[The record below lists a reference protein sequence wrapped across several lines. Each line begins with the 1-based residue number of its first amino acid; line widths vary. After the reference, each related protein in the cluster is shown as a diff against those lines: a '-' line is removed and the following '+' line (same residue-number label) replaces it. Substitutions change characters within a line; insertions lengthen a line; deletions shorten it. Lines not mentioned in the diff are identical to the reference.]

1 MAYNQGYAG
10 AFGGSTSQ
18 YNMLGDD
25 SRYPQTARAAAAP
38 AGAGA
43 GREPRAQNPFE
54 SQTSLYS
61 TAAPGYPPTHQAMYN
76 APRGNDSTWSLDDD
90 RGPFDDG
97 TKETAVL
104 QRGSDNPYAADYTK
118 QKPKGAWKKWTFI
131 GLLVLLIVGGV
142 AGGIAGWRV
151 SASNKDKNTSSGS
164 SSSSGSGKLQYIDGT
179 AKVVKWNPN
188 DPSQFQ
194 KDDRLKPILYGLA
207 YTPFNAL
214 EPWCGATLNNVT
226 EDILLMSQLTT
237 RLRMYGSACN
247 QTQLVLQAIEDTKV
261 NMTVW
266 LGAYVGDNSTVNT
279 QQQEFI
285 IDALKIYGTDHVGG
299 VTIGNEYI
307 LNADNKAAAINLLI
321 SEMASF
327 RTQLAALKLPKT
339 LPVGTAD
346 AGSSFTNANSL
357 AAGSD
362 FIMANVHPWFGGV
375 SVDEAAGWT
384 WEFFE
389 QNDVAISEAVSNK
402 PTPYIAETGWPTD
415 SMTAENA
422 TLGGAVAGVSE
433 LQTFLN
439 TYPCQANANDS
450 YYFYFEPFDEP
461 WKVQFGGVEP
471 YWGLF
476 NSDRTLKDITFPDC
490 AVDSSHASG

>member
-1 MAYNQGYAG
+1 
-10 AFGGSTSQ
+10 
-18 YNMLGDD
+18 
-25 SRYPQTARAAAAP
+25 
-38 AGAGA
+38 
-43 GREPRAQNPFE
+43 
-54 SQTSLYS
+54 
-61 TAAPGYPPTHQAMYN
+61 MYN
-76 APRGNDSTWSLDDD
+76 APHGNDSTWSLEEDG
-90 RGPFDDG
+90 RNPFG
-97 TKETAVL
+97 GKETAGGGI
-104 QRGSDNPYAADYTK
+104 QRGSDNPYAADYK
-118 QKPKGAWKKWTFI
+118 GGQSKGAWKKWTLL

-142 AGGIAGWRV
+142 AGGIAGWKV
-151 SASNKDKNTSSGS
+151 SQNNKDNSASGS
-164 SSSSGSGKLQYIDGT
+164 SSSSSSGGSGKMQYIDGT
-179 AKVVKWNPN
+179 AKAVKWNPS

-194 KDDRLKPILYGLA
+194 KDSRLKPILYGLA

-247 QTQLVLQAIEDTKV
+247 QTQLVLQAIQDTKV

-266 LGAYVGDNSTVNT
+266 LGAYVGDNSTVNAE
-279 QQQEFI
+279 QQQWVL
-285 IDALKIYGTDHVGG
+285 DALQIYGTDNVGG

-307 LNADNKAAAINLLI
+307 LNADNKATAINYLI
-321 SEMASF
+321 SQMSAF

-346 AGSSFTNANSL
+346 AGSSFTNANTL

-375 SVDEAAGWT
+375 NINQAAGWT

-389 QNDVAISEAVSNK
+389 ENDVAISEAVTNK
-402 PTPYIAETGWPTD
+402 PTPYVAETGWPTA
-415 SMTAENA
+415 SMTPANA
-422 TLGGAVAGVSE
+422 TLGAAVAGVSE

-439 TYPCQANANDS
+439 TYPCQANANNS
-450 YYFYFEPFDEP
+450 YYFFFEPFDEP

-476 NSDRTLKDITFPDC
+476 NSDRTLKDITFPTC
-490 AVDSSHASG
+490 EVDSGHASG